1 MRGYIFT
8 LLISLAILSCTG
20 ERIVTKFY
28 VIDDMPLLPVD
39 SSVAF
44 QSPLPYVVMVDNFSI
59 SRIYDSNRIA
69 LRTKSNEIS
78 YYFYHKWAENPSAA
92 FQTLLWRQLRSLNLF
107 KTCNLRRIDPEP
119 QFKITGYI
127 DRIERVEQ
135 DNYDAAHLI
144 VTLEFKE
151 YKSGRTL
158 VQHGYNRL
166 LPLNKKDMN
175 NFASALNQIITQ
187 QNSIF
192 FEKIQSYLLQHKK

>member
-158 VQHGYNRL
+158 VQHGYNRF

-175 NFASALNQIITQ
+175 YFASALNQIITQ